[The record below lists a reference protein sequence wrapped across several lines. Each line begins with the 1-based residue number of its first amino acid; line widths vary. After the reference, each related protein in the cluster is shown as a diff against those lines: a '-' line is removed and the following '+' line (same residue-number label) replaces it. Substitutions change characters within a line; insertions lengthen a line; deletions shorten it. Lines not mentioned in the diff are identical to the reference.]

1 VVRKK
6 ISNKNISEA
15 LGVSPPSVSEM
26 ISKLL
31 KDEYIDYISYKGVTL
46 TELGFKSAMGIKRM
60 HLLWEVFLVEKL
72 GYNWEDVHEEVEI
85 LEHVTS
91 PKLEKALDKYLDNP
105 KFRPNGISIIGRGE
119 AESIV
124 YIPIRDLSKGER
136 AAVRKFHDDKDILQ
150 YINKMNF
157 KIGDKINLIKKD
169 IDSKNLII
177 AKDEGEIDLESKFI
191 NNIYV
196 QQL

>member
-1 VVRKK
+1 
-6 ISNKNISEA
+6 
-15 LGVSPPSVSEM
+15 M

-136 AAVRKFHDDKDILQ
+136 AAVRKLHDDKDILQ

-157 KIGDKINLIKKD
+157 KIGNNVKLIKKD
-169 IDSKNLII
+169 IDSQSLII